1 MFANDPKRT
10 YQRTRLRA
18 HGDQE
23 DFDCAAIMKI
33 AITVIGFFSSN
44 WGLAI
49 AAQESQA
56 QLSSAD

>member
-1 MFANDPKRT
+1 MSVYDPKRT

-18 HGDQE
+18 RGDQE
-23 DFDCAAIMKI
+23 DFGCAAIMKI
-33 AITVIGFFSSN
+33 AITVIFFLSN

>member
-33 AITVIGFFSSN
+33 AITVIGFFF
-44 WGLAI
+44 
-49 AAQESQA
+49 E
-56 QLSSAD
+56 QLGTRYCRPRVSGSIIIG